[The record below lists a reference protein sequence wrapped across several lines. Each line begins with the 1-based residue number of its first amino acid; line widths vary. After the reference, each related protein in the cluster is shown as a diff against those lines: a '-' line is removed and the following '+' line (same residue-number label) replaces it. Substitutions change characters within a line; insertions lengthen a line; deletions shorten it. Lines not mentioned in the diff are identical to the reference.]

1 MVDEIKIMQLAD
13 GTLPMDERAE
23 VEKAISDDP
32 KLKKLFEDYQKSA
45 DLIFEL
51 GSEIKK
57 TEIPSHIEEKLKL
70 LKGEKSTNTKTGFNL
85 FSFFKFQYAGV
96 AAAVAIVFGAGFMTS
111 NVTMVNKF
119 ENSTTVAIPALD
131 KTNEVLKNLSI
142 DQKEEFSNR
151 IASLYRFIDEKKI
164 TDKFNKIEN
173 NLKPGDTFDIEMQDA
188 VGSNINLVYI
198 GESSQEDLICKV
210 LAYDMKVKLSE
221 SDDGSVVKL
230 NFCKIDDK
238 YELTAIN
245 FK

>member
-23 VEKAISDDP
+23 VEKAINDDP

-119 ENSTTVAIPALD
+119 ENSREAIPALD
-131 KTNEVLKNLSI
+131 KTNKILENLSVN
-142 DQKEEFSNR
+142 QKDEFSNR
-151 IASLYRFIDEKKI
+151 IAGLYRFIDEKKI
-164 TDKFNKIEN
+164 TDKFNEIEKD
-173 NLKPGDTFDIEMQDA
+173 LKPGEVFDVEMLDVA
-188 VGSNINLVYI
+188 GSSIKLVYI
-198 GESSQEDLICKV
+198 GQTNQENLMCKV

-221 SDDGSVVKL
+221 SDDGSDVKL
-230 NFCKIDDK
+230 NFCKIKDK
-238 YELTAIN
+238 YELTTIS

>member
-23 VEKAISDDP
+23 VEKAINDDP

-119 ENSTTVAIPALD
+119 ENSREAIPALD
-131 KTNEVLKNLSI
+131 KTNKILENLSI
-142 DQKEEFSNR
+142 NQKDEFSNR
-151 IASLYRFIDEKKI
+151 IALYRFIDEK
-164 TDKFNKIEN
+164 NHR
-173 NLKPGDTFDIEMQDA
+173 
-188 VGSNINLVYI
+188 
-198 GESSQEDLICKV
+198 
-210 LAYDMKVKLSE
+210 
-221 SDDGSVVKL
+221 
-230 NFCKIDDK
+230 
-238 YELTAIN
+238 
-245 FK
+245 